1 MALCVL
7 LFDRPADIDATG
19 YRERSRNWIAEL
31 VRLDGFVEFSA
42 HWNALHTSPNTMVL
56 IRLASTEAAI
66 KVLTEPALANMF
78 EDMRSYGCRNIT
90 AHAFK
95 SSEVVPDPIIR

>member
-7 LFDRPADIDATG
+7 HFDRPADIDGTG

-42 HWNALHTSPNTMVL
+42 HWNALNTSPNTVVL

-66 KVLTEPALANMF
+66 KALTDPAVTNMF
-78 EDMRSYGCRNIT
+78 EDMRSHGCRNM
-90 AHAFK
+90 AAYAFK
-95 SSEVVPDPIIR
+95 KSEVVPEPIIR